1 MFEFVEEPLDSVALP
16 IDPGAEWKCFD
27 AVRHG
32 ADVGPC
38 APRRHFGAQG
48 IAVISAVGEQDVS
61 GTEGFEHI
69 GGRASVVGLAL
80 GQLEADRSSLG
91 VNECMDLGGQAAA
104 RATHATG
111 SFVFFWS
118 LATCW

>member
-69 GGRASVVGLAL
+69 GNNCLNAL
-80 GQLEADRSSLG
+80 LIYIF
-91 VNECMDLGGQAAA
+91 NFF
-104 RATHATG
+104 G
-111 SFVFFWS
+111 SKF
-118 LATCW
+118 